1 LVITNNKPMNN
12 HSKVKLQK
20 VGNSQAVIIPSKF
33 LKEIGDTSEVQ
44 MEIDENEIRLVF
56 VKNKSLQS
64 LIDEKRFRNKGK
76 MAEMMNK
83 VEKWSLSEPDED
95 YIISTPDDLI
105 D

>member
-1 LVITNNKPMNN
+1 MNN